1 MSHRVSFT
9 IGFLTAGLLGWS
21 LLPTR
26 TSSGQDPEAFF
37 LKLMKDDGASGNMI
51 EIGTTQG
58 GSTYTTTDNGTV
70 LIGNNGGS
78 GGGFLL
84 YVKKQAKADK
94 TKEAAAVARFQGV
107 DKDGKTWTLDIDQS
121 AQAITAS
128 GSLELRVK
136 GHDTRLLI
144 DGDSITVLGNLT
156 VKGNLQ
162 VTGQING
169 K

>member
-1 MSHRVSFT
+1 MSHRISF
-9 IGFLTAGLLGWS
+9 IVGFLAAGLLGWS

-26 TSSGQDPEAFF
+26 SSSGQDPEA
-37 LKLMKDDGASGNMI
+37 LLRKLMKDNGASGSMI
-51 EIGTTQG
+51 ETGTTQG

-78 GGGFLL
+78 GGFLL
-84 YVKKQAKADK
+84 FVNKQVKADK
-94 TKEAAAVARFQGV
+94 TKEAAAVARFAGV
-107 DKDGKTWTLDIDQS
+107 DKNGKTWTLDIDES

-128 GSLELRVK
+128 GSFELRVK

-144 DGDSITVLGNLT
+144 DGDNVTVLGNLT